1 MVSKLQTMLASILL
15 DGTVVVVKSIK
26 DLMDTAEELRG
37 A

>member
-1 MVSKLQTMLASILL
+1 MLASILL

-26 DLMDTAEELRG
+26 DVMTMAEDMRND